1 MAESR
6 VFALNG
12 VSVQMCELVSFIFDK
27 NLSWEKSGG
36 RFLHDMSFQRFCQ
49 DKLIK
54 LQKC

>member
-12 VSVQMCELVSFIFDK
+12 VSVQLCELVSFIFDK

-36 RFLHDMSFQRFCQ
+36 RFSRYFSKILSLRIDRRIFLC
-49 DKLIK
+49 
-54 LQKC
+54 

>member
-36 RFLHDMSFQRFCQ
+36 RFLHDMSFQRFCH
-49 DKLIK
+49 
-54 LQKC
+54 